1 MPHFLTEISL
11 PCMILAKEQLK
22 EGHLDPQS
30 EVAARFSCHLL
41 LMIFQSV
48 ENSSPTKFGS
58 GIKLSCDRQLLASHV
73 RNIHV
78 GLILAVLKV
87 ILVVGDEG
95 AKNPAP
101 AKIFNIDDDEDDE
114 YDFGRMMN
122 RGSSSKNENAEL
134 CDFAKHTLKQICSQ
148 EWVHNRCLQVR
159 NFKISCG
166 APILQLRFYESKASK
181 FHWVLPNLFCLF

>member
-1 MPHFLTEISL
+1 MMS
-11 PCMILAKEQLK
+11 AREQLK
-22 EGHLDPQS
+22 DRQLNTET
-30 EVAARFSCHLL
+30 EVGARFSCHLL
-41 LMIFQSV
+41 LMLFQSV
-48 ENSSPTKFGS
+48 ENSSPTRSGYGS

-73 RNIHV
+73 RNIPV
-78 GLILAVLKV
+78 GLIIAVLKV

-122 RGSSSKNENAEL
+122 PRGPNSKNEKDEL

-148 EWVHNRCLQVR
+148 EWVHNRCLQVCKK
-159 NFKISCG
+159 NFLHSF
-166 APILQLRFYESKASK
+166 L
-181 FHWVLPNLFCLF
+181 NLF